1 MPLMGAPSTRPP
13 KGRLIVVVEDD
24 AAVRRMLVTML
35 EDLGHLIA
43 CEDGQ
48 DALVHIAA
56 LPRPPDLVITDVMM
70 PKVDGLELVQRLKA
84 DASLRHVPVIILT
97 AKGRAPDMVAGINA
111 GARHYLT
118 KPFKRDELRT
128 KVRRVLRVA

>member
-1 MPLMGAPSTRPP
+1 ASTRPP
-13 KGRLIVVVEDD
+13 QGRVIVLAEDD
-24 AAVRRMLVTML
+24 AAVRRMLVAML
-35 EDLGHLIA
+35 EDLGQIIA
-43 CEDGQ
+43 CEDGE
-48 DALVHIAA
+48 DALVRIAA
-56 LPRPPDLVITDVMM
+56 LPQPPDLVLTDLMM
-70 PKVDGLELVQRLKA
+70 PKMDGLQLVKRLKA
-84 DASLRHVPVIILT
+84 DASLQHVPVIMLT